1 MVKEA
6 HYLIEFRLSGYAKKY
21 LKDLIFEVSRNFRVR
36 GVTAR
41 KNVVPHITLFGPF
54 TTKKEK
60 EMVRRVVSVV
70 RKYYLV
76 PFKFQGF
83 GNFKE
88 NHVIFLNVKPSAMLK
103 DLRYEIA
110 QSLLSI
116 CSAQSHD
123 VNVAFRFHGT
133 IAFKDIESKFNDIW
147 RYLKR
152 REEPDINQYLLRV
165 TILKNSKILYEY
177 DLMQKRLL
185 NRRQSLSKHIWN
197 RTVSI
202 LKER

>member
-6 HYLIEFRLSGYAKKY
+6 DYLIEFRLTGYAKKY
-21 LKDLIFEVSRNFRVR
+21 LKDLIFEVSRKFRVR

-54 TTKKEK
+54 TTNNEK
-60 EMVRRVVSVV
+60 EMVSRVVSVV
-70 RKYYLV
+70 RKYFLV
-76 PFKFQGF
+76 SFKFQNF
-83 GNFKE
+83 DYFKE
-88 NHVIFLNVKPSAMLK
+88 NHVIFLNVKPSTELK

-110 QSLLSI
+110 QSLLGI
-116 CSAQSHD
+116 CKAPNHAG
-123 VNVAFRFHGT
+123 NVDFRFHGT

-152 REEPDINQYLLRV
+152 KEDPNINQYLLRV

-185 NRRQSLSKHIWN
+185 NRRQSLSRHIWK

>member
-21 LKDLIFEVSRNFRVR
+21 MKDLIFEVSRKFKVR

-54 TTKKEK
+54 TTKNEK
-60 EMVRRVVSVV
+60 EMVSRVVSVV
-70 RKYYLV
+70 RKYFLV

-83 GNFKE
+83 GYFKE
-88 NHVIFLNVKPSAMLK
+88 NHVIFLNVKPSIKLK

-110 QSLLSI
+110 QSLLDI
-116 CSAQSHD
+116 CKTQNHD
-123 VNVAFRFHGT
+123 KNVDFRFHGT
-133 IAFKDIESKFNDIW
+133 IAFKDIEEKFNDIW

-165 TILKNSKILYEY
+165 TILRNSKILYEY

-185 NRRQSLSKHIWN
+185 NRRQSLSKHYWKK
-197 RTVSI
+197 TVSI